1 MTRTKDLFMEQQER
15 DYEQE
20 NFEMMNELHELH
32 HNVPPID
39 LGLMQPSLQ
48 TSEQIANGIIEAVK
62 EGQINPIELAV
73 KKKCIVDAFELAFK
87 DDEIKKMVVSE
98 VERYGKEGATMYGA
112 TIKVTSTGKY
122 EYSKDQK
129 WASIKAGMKEMEEA
143 LKAQEERIKA
153 ACKNN
158 ASLIDNE
165 TGEVIASVVPCPK
178 TDTVAV
184 SFKPKK

>member
-1 MTRTKDLFMEQQER
+1 MTRTKDMFMEQQEM
-15 DYEQE
+15 DYEEQ
-20 NFEMMNELHELH
+20 NFEMMNELNELH

-39 LGLMQPSLQ
+39 LGLIQPSLQ

-62 EGQINPIELAV
+62 EGQIKPIELAV

-87 DDEIKKMVVSE
+87 NDEIKKMIIGE
-98 VERYGKEGATMYGA
+98 VERYGKDGATMYGA

-122 EYSKDQK
+122 DYPKDQK
-129 WASIKAGMKEMEEA
+129 WAAIKAGMKEMEDA
-143 LKAQEERIKA
+143 LKAQEEKIKA

-158 ASLIDNE
+158 ASLVDGD
-165 TGEVIASVVPCPK
+165 TGEIIASIVPCPK

-184 SFKPKK
+184 SFKK